1 MLHDLFKQ
9 LTVDVDKKIG
19 IIGVI
24 FSITLLIYAFT
35 THKPLE
41 LQEMLLAVFFACSIY
56 LFLGNTL
63 KERTV
68 KLFSTEIEN
77 SKNYNTKSVLYLLN
91 IIFFCLLSASII
103 ILSQHPYY
111 RPLIFL
117 ILASIMA
124 GILAVEIVVST
135 NKNYSAF
142 ILAKILIVGILL
154 RASVFYQFPST
165 PGIDSL
171 AHADFIEHLLMHG
184 YVSEYFRS
192 YEYYPAMHILAASL
206 SQITGFCVRNSHFM
220 MGFIQVASYVF
231 IYLIG
236 RAFFN
241 EKIGLL
247 STLLLALCTPGIL
260 WGGCNITA
268 MCFATSFLPVI
279 AFLILS
285 RNNGNKSIRY
295 TVFIMLFLV
304 LVIVTH
310 TIASAAIL
318 IFLFGVWVAYLAYSI
333 FWHTEK
339 REQPVELTLIL
350 LFSVVLLGY
359 WMYASGFIGMVGS
372 AISNAFRIDT
382 FKGVKL
388 MAGNVIAITWSYL
401 SLYVFAFFSILGS
414 LYILGI
420 SKKKEQSH
428 IPIVISGWCFTFFVF
443 FMFFLGRNFIILN
456 RWVIFV
462 MILLA
467 IPCAVGILNIS
478 ALSLS
483 SKKTLVSLFMLVTVF
498 AGIMITATGANII
511 QPVPWA
517 QLSRN
522 GLMDSEIHAANAVSE
537 LSNFDSTQSMIYAD
551 LYYINIFNKFNV
563 SSVEDGSQILDG
575 EIQEFQGILM
585 LRKEAKDNI
594 IAISDPKTDHS
605 AEFKM
610 NQSIWQSLTEGEE
623 YNTIYD
629 CDTVKA
635 IKCC

>member
-1 MLHDLFKQ
+1 MLRDLFKQ

-41 LQEMLLAVFFACSIY
+41 LQEMLLAVFFACTIY
-56 LFLGNTL
+56 LLSRNRL
-63 KERTV
+63 KERAV
-68 KLFSTEIEN
+68 KLFSTEIE
-77 SKNYNTKSVLYLLN
+77 SGKNDNTKSVLFLLD
-91 IIFFCLLSASII
+91 IIFFCLLTASII
-103 ILSQHPYY
+103 IISQHPYY
-111 RPLIFL
+111 RPFIFL
-117 ILASIMA
+117 AIVAIMA

-171 AHADFIEHLLMHG
+171 AHADFIELLLMHG

-192 YEYYPAMHILAASL
+192 YEYYPAMHILSASL
-206 SQITGFCVRNSHFM
+206 SQVTGFGVKDSHFM
-220 MGFIQVASYVF
+220 MGFIQVASYIF

-236 RAFFN
+236 RVFFN
-241 EKIGLL
+241 DKIGLL
-247 STLLLALCTPGIL
+247 STLLLALCSPGIL

-268 MCFATSFLPVI
+268 MGFATSFLPVI

-295 TVFIMLFLV
+295 TVFIMLFLI

-310 TIASAAIL
+310 TIASAAML
-318 IFLFGVWVAYLAYSI
+318 IFLFGAWVAYLAYSI
-333 FWHTEK
+333 FWYTEK
-339 REQPVELTLIL
+339 QEQPVGLTLIL
-350 LFSVVLLGY
+350 LFSVMLVGY
-359 WMYASGFIGMVGS
+359 WMYASGFIGLVGS
-372 AISNAFRIDT
+372 AISLAFRIDT

-388 MAGNVIAITWSYL
+388 MEGNISATTWDYL

-414 LYILGI
+414 LYTLGI
-420 SKKKEQSH
+420 SKKKEQSR
-428 IPIVISGWCFTFFVF
+428 IPLIISAWCFTFFVF
-443 FMFFLGRNFIILN
+443 IMFFLGRNFIILN

-478 ALSLS
+478 ALS

-498 AGIMITATGANII
+498 AGIMITASGANIT

-522 GLMDSEIHAANAVSE
+522 GLMDSEIHGANTVSK
-537 LSNFDSTQSMIYAD
+537 LSNFDSTQDMIYAD
-551 LYYINIFNKFNV
+551 PYYISIFNKFNV
-563 SSVEDGSQILDG
+563 SSVEDGSRILDG
-575 EIQEFQGILM
+575 EIREFQGILM

-594 IAISDPKTDHS
+594 IAISDPKTIHS

-610 NQSIWQSLTEGEE
+610 NQSIWQSLTEAEE

-629 CDTVKA
+629 CDTVKG

>member
-1 MLHDLFKQ
+1 MLRDLFKQ
-9 LTVDVDKKIG
+9 LTADIDKKIA

-24 FSITLLIYAFT
+24 FSITFLIYVFT

-41 LQEMLLAVFFACSIY
+41 LQEMLLVVFFACSIY
-56 LFLGNTL
+56 QFLGNTL
-63 KERTV
+63 KERAV

-77 SKNYNTKSVLYLLN
+77 SKIYNTKSVFYLSN
-91 IIFFCLLSASII
+91 IIFFCLLSASLII
-103 ILSQHPYY
+103 ISQHPYY

-117 ILASIMA
+117 ILVSIMA
-124 GILAVEIVVST
+124 GILAVEIFVNT

-142 ILAKILIVGILL
+142 ILARILILGILL

-165 PGIDSL
+165 VGIDSWD
-171 AHADFIEHLLMHG
+171 HANFIEQLLIQGHI
-184 YVSEYFRS
+184 SEYFSS

-206 SQITGFCVRNSHFM
+206 SQITGFSVRDSHFM
-220 MGFIQVASYVF
+220 MGAIPAVSYIF

-241 EKIGLL
+241 DKIGLL
-247 STLLLALCTPGIL
+247 ATLLLALCSPGIL

-268 MCFATSFLPVI
+268 MGFATFFLPVI
-279 AFLILS
+279 AFLIFS
-285 RNNGNKSIRY
+285 RNNGIKSIRY
-295 TVFIMLFLV
+295 TGFIIPFLV

-310 TIASAAIL
+310 TIASAAML
-318 IFLFGVWVAYLAYSI
+318 IFLFGVWFAYLAYSI

-339 REQPVELTLIL
+339 REQAVELTLIF
-350 LFSVVLLGY
+350 LFSVLLLGY
-359 WMYASGFIGMVGS
+359 WMFASGFIGMIGS
-372 AISNAFRIDT
+372 AISDAFRIDT

-388 MAGNVIAITWSYL
+388 MEVNINIIAISWNYL

-414 LYILGI
+414 LCILGI

-443 FMFFLGRNFIILN
+443 IMFFLGRNFIIFN

-467 IPCAVGILNIS
+467 IPCAIGILNIS
-478 ALSLS
+478 TLS
-483 SKKTLVSLFMLVTVF
+483 SKKTLVVLFMLVTVF
-498 AGIMITATGANII
+498 AGIMVTDTGANFT
-511 QPVPWA
+511 QPVPWI
-517 QLSRN
+517 QLPRK
-522 GLMDSEIHAANAVSE
+522 GLMDSEIHGANTVSK
-537 LSNFDSTQSMIYAD
+537 LSNFDSTQGMIYAD
-551 LYYINIFNKFNV
+551 SSYINIFAKFNV
-563 SSVEDGSQILDG
+563 SSVEEGSQILDG

-594 IAISDPKTDHS
+594 IYISDPKTVHS

-610 NQSIWQSLTEGEE
+610 NQSMWHSLTEGEE

-629 CDTVKA
+629 CDTVKGV
-635 IKCC
+635 KCC